1 MLDDFVVR
9 AILAGL
15 GIVLAAAPLGCMIVW
30 RRMAY
35 FSDATAHASI
45 LGVALALS
53 FSVSIFA
60 GVLIVSLLMAVL
72 ITALN
77 GRGFGTDTMLGVL
90 AHSGLAFGLVAVSL
104 MDGVRVDLT
113 AYLFGDILSV
123 GRFDLTII
131 WGGALIVLTLLCWRW
146 SRLITSTLNPDLAY
160 ASGIDPKREQLVLTL
175 SLAFVVAIAIKVVGA
190 LLIGAILII
199 PAATARG
206 FSKTPE
212 MMAAFAAM
220 IGAVGVVAGVG
231 ASVMW
236 DVPTGPMIVCLC
248 AVLFTVLNSLNWL
261 ISKR

>member
-123 GRFDLTII
+123 GRFDLAII

-175 SLAFVVAIAIKVVGA
+175 SLAFVVAIAIKVVGGTIDWCDFNYPGRNSTRIFQDPRVDGRIRSDDWCGWCGCRCWC
-190 LLIGAILII
+190 IGYVGCTNG
-199 PAATARG
+199 PDDRVFMCG
-206 FSKTPE
+206 F
-212 MMAAFAAM
+212 
-220 IGAVGVVAGVG
+220 IY
-231 ASVMW
+231 SVEQ
-236 DVPTGPMIVCLC
+236 P
-248 AVLFTVLNSLNWL
+248 
-261 ISKR
+261 